1 MENESDVTREQMD
14 ETRASMSEKMET
26 LEQRVIDTA
35 HDAADAAGETVDDVK
50 DAVQETVQNVKDA
63 FNVRLQVA
71 RHPWAMV
78 GGSVALGYLGGYL
91 LFRHREA
98 QPWAASQPA
107 VSDNPK
113 STATHNGVVKDA
125 RFQEEAFGKK
135 PVPNVDVHADPS
147 WLGSVHHRFEPE
159 INKAKGLAIGMV
171 LGVARDV
178 ITQSVPD
185 LFKAAL
191 VDVIDGVTVK
201 LGGEP
206 LHGPVPKDGPDAS
219 GERHDEPQ
227 PTPDKPESEAQR
239 QDQTGGATVP

>member
-14 ETRASMSEKMET
+14 ETRASMSEKMES
-26 LEQRVIDTA
+26 LEQRVVNSA
-35 HDAADAAGETVDDVK
+35 HDAADAAGQGVDNVK
-50 DAVQETVQNVKDA
+50 DAVHETVRNVKDA
-63 FNVRLQVA
+63 FNVRLQVE

-78 GGSVALGYLGGYL
+78 GGSVALGCLGGYL
-91 LFRHREA
+91 LFRQREA
-98 QPWAASQPA
+98 QPCWATSQPA
-107 VSDNPK
+107 VP
-113 STATHNGVVKDA
+113 GVVKDG
-125 RFQEEAFGKK
+125 RFQEEEEAFGKK
-135 PVPNVDVHADPS
+135 PVPNVHVHGDPS
-147 WLGSVHHRFEPE
+147 WLGRVHHRFEPE

-219 GERHDEPQ
+219 GERHDESQ
-227 PTPDKPESEAQR
+227 STPDKPESEAER

>member
-26 LEQRVIDTA
+26 LEQRVVDTA
-35 HDAADAAGETVDDVK
+35 HDAADAAGHTVDNVK
-50 DAVQETVQNVKDA
+50 GAVHETVQNVKDA
-63 FNVRLQVA
+63 FDVRLQVA

-91 LFRHREA
+91 LFRKREA
-98 QPWAASQPA
+98 QPWATSQPA
-107 VSDNPK
+107 VPDNPK
-113 STATHNGVVKDA
+113 SPANHNGVVKDT

-135 PVPNVDVHADPS
+135 PVANAHAHADPS
-147 WLGSVHHRFEPE
+147 WLGRVHHRFEPE

-178 ITQSVPD
+178 IAQAVPD
-185 LFKAAL
+185 LFKAGL
-191 VDVIDGVTVK
+191 VDVIDGVTVE

-227 PTPDKPESEAQR
+227 STPDNPVSDAQW
-239 QDQTGGATVP
+239 QE